1 MVTLEIALVM
11 LATVLVSAILDQLF
25 TRLPLPLIQIGCG
38 VLVSLFITKTEGA
51 ITLDPELFL
60 VLFIA
65 PLLFHEAREADKA
78 SLWHNRHSMFSYAI
92 GLVVVII
99 LVVGFTVNAFIP
111 SIPLAAAF
119 ALGAALGP
127 TDPIAVASVSKRAN
141 VPARQKTVLQ
151 GESLFN
157 DASGI
162 VSFQF
167 AIAAVV
173 TGSFSALQALER
185 FAYSFI
191 GALVLGILLGF
202 LLIKLADKI
211 SDTGL
216 ENTTFHV
223 SLELLTPFLAYL
235 LGEALHV
242 SGVILVVACGIT
254 MSIVP
259 RGISPSASRINI
271 VSSSVWDVFTF
282 ALNGVVFVLLGT
294 QLPHA
299 FGNMWVENGISNVDL
314 IIYIVVLT
322 LIVHGIRF
330 IWTLCSEGRVYHH
343 LKRSLTFGERMRSAA
358 IMTLSGSKGA
368 ITLAIMFTI
377 PFYIQT
383 NDGFVQFPQ
392 RDLLIF
398 LACGVILL
406 SLLGATFIV
415 PLLAPRI
422 DDSEEVKAR
431 DDIAQANVLRAVI
444 ERLTARQNESNKASM
459 SKVITQYTQRLER
472 FKGQQDLEDDSDLA
486 LRVQALEWE
495 QDCVMNLIDKDEIS
509 PYEGYQ
515 YLSRCVHITSMIKKD
530 NHFKLKFL
538 NWRRRFFMFIKKL
551 GRMFNDSL
559 PGDSMSSK
567 QKTAKKMRVIQ
578 SKAAQYAVE
587 RLKEI
592 MPESDLQSEKISKLI
607 HEYERTLR
615 LLGSASP
622 SITVLARNVEPDID
636 IMKLALRIEL
646 EEIQNALDN
655 KELSR
660 KTALQMKQNVYL
672 MQVDIED
679 FV

>member
-1 MVTLEIALVM
+1 MVTLEIALVV
-11 LATVLVSAILDQLF
+11 LVTVLVSAILDQLF

-38 VLVSLFITKTEGA
+38 VLVSFIAKGENV
-51 ITLDPELFL
+51 ITLDPDLFL

-65 PLLFHEAREADKA
+65 PLLFHEAREVDKA
-78 SLWHNRHSMFSYAI
+78 SLWHNRHSMLSYAI

-111 SIPLAAAF
+111 SIPLASAF

-127 TDPIAVASVSKRAN
+127 TDPIAVASVSKRAH
-141 VPARQKTVLQ
+141 VPSRQKTVLQ

-173 TGSFSALQALER
+173 TGSFSAMRAVEK
-185 FAYSFI
+185 FAFSFV
-191 GALVLGILLGF
+191 GALFLGIILG
-202 LLIKLADKI
+202 LVLVKLADKI

-235 LGEALHV
+235 LGESLHV

-254 MSIVP
+254 MSVVP

-294 QLPHA
+294 QLPYA
-299 FGNMWVENGISNVDL
+299 FGNMWIESGISNVDL
-314 IIYIVVLT
+314 FIYIILLT

-330 IWTLCSEGRVYHH
+330 IWTLFSEARVYHH
-343 LKRSLTFGERMRSAA
+343 LKQTLTLAERIRSAG

-377 PFYIQT
+377 PLYIQT
-383 NDGFVQFPQ
+383 NEGLIQFPQ

-415 PLLAPRI
+415 PLLAPRN
-422 DDSEEVKAR
+422 DDSEEIKER
-431 DDIAQANVLRAVI
+431 DFACQANILRAVI
-444 ERLTARQNESNKASM
+444 ERLTARQNSSNKESFG
-459 SKVITQYTQRLER
+459 KVITQYTQRLER
-472 FKGQQDLEDDSDLA
+472 FKGQKDLEDDSDLD
-486 LRVQALEWE
+486 LRAQALEWE
-495 QDCVMNLIDKDEIS
+495 QECVMDLIDKDEIS

-515 YLSRCVHITSMIKKD
+515 YLSRIVHISSMIKKD
-530 NHFKLKFL
+530 KHIKLKIL
-538 NWRRRFFMFIKKL
+538 RWRRRVFMFIKKL
-551 GRMFNDSL
+551 GRMLNESL
-559 PGDSMSSK
+559 PGDALSSK
-567 QKTAKKMRVIQ
+567 QKAAKKMRIIQ
-578 SKAAQYAVE
+578 AKAASYVVD

-592 MPESDLQSEKISKLI
+592 MPESDTQSEKISNLI
-607 HEYERTLR
+607 NEYEHTLR

-636 IMKLALRIEL
+636 VMKLALRIEL
-646 EEIQNALDN
+646 EEIQNAFDN

-660 KTALQMKQNVYL
+660 KAALQMRQNVYL